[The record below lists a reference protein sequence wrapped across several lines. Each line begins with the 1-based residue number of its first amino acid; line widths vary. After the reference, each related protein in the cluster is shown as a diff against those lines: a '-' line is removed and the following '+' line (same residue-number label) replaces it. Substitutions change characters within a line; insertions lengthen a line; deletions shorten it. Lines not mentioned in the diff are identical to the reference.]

1 MHTLLKTQ
9 RKAIAMIEL
18 IFAIVIMGI
27 VMLTVPLMISTTA
40 QSTNVAFQQESIAI
54 IASHANTL
62 MTYAWDEKNT
72 NSYSVDVGDL
82 THNVLTVSNG
92 DSDLNTS
99 NRLSLSKYE
108 RQPDANVSSLST
120 IFGTQDGNGSIF
132 GLTAEL
138 IKDDIDD
145 FHDTSTSL
153 KIANGIATTALSYED
168 DYMDI
173 NITLDTDIAYFSD
186 TPSST
191 YAACQ
196 TGGGC
201 AFSRLFDDSEKQNPS
216 SNIKRIKV
224 TLTSGNV
231 LDKKIILRSF
241 MCNIGAANPKQ
252 ESGF

>member
-1 MHTLLKTQ
+1 MHSLLKTQ

-27 VMLTVPLMISTTA
+27 VLLSAPLMISTA
-40 QSTNVAFQQESIAI
+40 SQSSNVAFQQESIAI

-72 NSYSVDVGDL
+72 NSYSIDVGDL
-82 THNVLTVSNG
+82 THNVLQVDKGNV
-92 DSDLNTS
+92 DLNISKRHNTP
-99 NRLSLSKYE
+99 KYE
-108 RQPDANVSSLST
+108 RRPDANLSSAST
-120 IFGTQDGNGSIF
+120 TFGGNDDSSTL
-132 GLTAEL
+132 GLTADL

-145 FHDTSTSL
+145 FSDKNTSL
-153 KIANGIATTALSYED
+153 TIANGKTTTALSYED

-173 NITLDTDIAYFSD
+173 NITLVTDIAYLKNP
-186 TPSST
+186 PSLDYGKCT
-191 YAACQ
+191 K
-196 TGGGC
+196 GKGC
-201 AFSRLFDDSEKQNPS
+201 VFSRKFNDTETQLPS

-231 LDKKIILRSF
+231 LDKQIVLHAF
-241 MCNIGAANPKQ
+241 MCNIGAANPRQ